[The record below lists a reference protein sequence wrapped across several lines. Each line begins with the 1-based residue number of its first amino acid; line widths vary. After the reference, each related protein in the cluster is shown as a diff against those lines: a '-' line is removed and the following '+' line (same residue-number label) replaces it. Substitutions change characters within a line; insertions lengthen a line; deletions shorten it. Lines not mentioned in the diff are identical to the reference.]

1 MKVSIMRTKFL
12 IPVLFATVSLAGCN
26 AHTDGLMQQAQ
37 STISS
42 ISLPDLGLSN
52 VMNADSGVLSTLD
65 ISNGLRQALT
75 IGTQN
80 VVGQLGVQ
88 NGFNMDPNI
97 RIPLPGSLAKVD
109 SALSAIGLGSMTDDL
124 EMRLNS
130 AAEAATPKAKALF
143 INAIS
148 QMSIADA
155 KGILTGPDNAATS
168 YLRQTMGVELG
179 TEMQPLIQSALSQ
192 AGAVQAYDQVVGRYA
207 SIPFMPDVKADLND
221 YVVGKALDGIF
232 YYVAQEEAAIRQD
245 PAKRTTELLQKV
257 FAAQ

>member
-1 MKVSIMRTKFL
+1 
-12 IPVLFATVSLAGCN
+12 
-26 AHTDGLMQQAQ
+26 
-37 STISS
+37 
-42 ISLPDLGLSN
+42 
-52 VMNADSGVLSTLD
+52 
-65 ISNGLRQALT
+65 
-75 IGTQN
+75 
-80 VVGQLGVQ
+80 
-88 NGFNMDPNI
+88 
-97 RIPLPGSLAKVD
+97 
-109 SALSAIGLGSMTDDL
+109 LGSMTDDL